1 MSHEY
6 KFKNCKNMKRRLT
19 VLFALL
25 VCLVGSV
32 QAQLSKTVELTEA
45 GTLEAQLGEDVGK
58 ITELIVKGPLNEAD
72 FVTMKEKMKSI
83 QVLDMGGVTELP
95 FENRWVDGTRVPFS
109 VIPSSAFERKQTLR
123 KVVFPPV
130 VEYIYPKT
138 FFGMF

>member
-19 VLFALL
+19 VLLALL

-72 FVTMKEKMKSI
+72 FVTMKGKMKSI
-83 QVLDMGGVTELP
+83 QVLDMGEL
-95 FENRWVDGTRVPFS
+95 RSCLLKLDGLM
-109 VIPSSAFERKQTLR
+109 EQ
-123 KVVFPPV
+123 
-130 VEYIYPKT
+130 
-138 FFGMF
+138 MFLLVLYHILLSRES

>member
-45 GTLEAQLGEDVGK
+45 GTLEAQLGEDVG
-58 ITELIVKGPLNEAD
+58 
-72 FVTMKEKMKSI
+72 
-83 QVLDMGGVTELP
+83 
-95 FENRWVDGTRVPFS
+95 
-109 VIPSSAFERKQTLR
+109 
-123 KVVFPPV
+123 
-130 VEYIYPKT
+130 
-138 FFGMF
+138 